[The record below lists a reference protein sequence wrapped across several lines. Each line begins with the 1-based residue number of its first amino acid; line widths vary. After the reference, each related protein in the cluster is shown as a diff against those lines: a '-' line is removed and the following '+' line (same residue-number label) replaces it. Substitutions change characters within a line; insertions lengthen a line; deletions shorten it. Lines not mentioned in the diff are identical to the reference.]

1 MLQKRMYKVLCPIEK
16 KDGGTW
22 WMRLGTGF
30 TNKDDSINVFLD
42 AVPVGAKEVK
52 LQLREF
58 TEEDLR
64 ARDDKRAQFAATR
77 SPGTPGQQSLDAV
90 PF

>member
-52 LQLREF
+52 LQLREM

-64 ARDDKRAQFAATR
+64 SRDDKRSQVAGPRAPVQ
-77 SPGTPGQQSLDAV
+77 PGQQSLDAV